1 MARWTT
7 AALVLLV
14 LVGASGAPVR
24 AGALDDLNTG
34 LALDDISSGL
44 AARERGDQD
53 GAIKRYSHAIESGG
67 LDNPNLAIAYNNRA
81 NAYDD
86 KGDSE
91 RALEDY
97 NQAIRLDP
105 RLAEAYYNRG
115 YALYRLGRP
124 QDALRDYDKVV
135 SLLPELPSAYFNRSI
150 VLLAL
155 NEKPKAIED
164 LRKALQL
171 DPTNTKYRDQ
181 YNLLQASEVKRP

>member
-1 MARWTT
+1 MARWAT
-7 AALVLLV
+7 AVLMLLALAWPAC
-14 LVGASGAPVR
+14 GPAR

-44 AARERGDQD
+44 AARERGDQE

-67 LDNPNLAIAYNNRA
+67 LDNQNLAIAYNNRA

-97 NQAIRLDP
+97 DQAVRLDP

-115 YALYRLGRP
+115 HALYRLGRP

-135 SLLPELPSAYFNRSI
+135 SLLPDLPSAYFNRSI
-150 VLLAL
+150 ILLAL
-155 NEKPKAIED
+155 GERGRAIED

-181 YNLLQASEVKRP
+181 YNELQASEVKRP